1 MSIPGIAAVTMLAAC
16 LLLLVLLYVA
26 WGQSGFS
33 DKVMMMHSGGGSKP
47 VAMAIQGAAVRGVG
61 PRNKKMVS
69 SNIRSKHGRNKKK
82 QNRLAI
88 VLPFAGD
95 GPESI
100 PPYLSAFCVGAAAA
114 VDTADFLI
122 FHNGALES
130 FDVAANCPSNVYFYN
145 LGSTQAMAV
154 RLLSVLD
161 DKPVR
166 FG

>member
-1 MSIPGIAAVTMLAAC
+1 MRRSPSPKWMSIPVIAAVTMLAAC

-100 PPYLSAFCVGAAAA
+100 PPSLSAVSNLLVFSS
-114 VDTADFLI
+114 TAKRPSTRGLLCQPVPRIRLAWSLLAFPPNI
-122 FHNGALES
+122 
-130 FDVAANCPSNVYFYN
+130 VA
-145 LGSTQAMAV
+145 
-154 RLLSVLD
+154 
-161 DKPVR
+161 
-166 FG
+166 